1 MSKKFKRWI
10 IFGISI
16 SLILVIGGPIFLVW
30 YKTPISKD
38 VSYGV
43 PELLY
48 FSTQILMSFFTL
60 LAVIVAIFGQDISN
74 LFHGERCSISL
85 ESNNFVEN
93 LGESRDAI
101 KPEAQS
107 YSCNV
112 RVVNIGSVEISECQL
127 IPQKVEYKETE
138 GSKYRTI
145 SSQFIPL
152 YWHNEEQRSY
162 NLLTGASYVFPL
174 SRIVPMN
181 FLQTPDSNITPKPK
195 LIILGCKLGDRYD
208 KKGIWRIEYLL
219 RSRKKRLLVFNLTIR
234 WNGEWYGRIS
244 EMKEVANINMEVSE
258 L

>member
-1 MSKKFKRWI
+1 MSKRLRKWI
-10 IFGISI
+10 ICIISI
-16 SLILVIGGPIFLVW
+16 SLILIIGGPIFFVW
-30 YKTPISKD
+30 YKTPISNEAC
-38 VSYGV
+38 YGV

-48 FSTQILMSFFTL
+48 YSTQILMSAFTV

-74 LFHGERCSISL
+74 FFHGEKCSVSL

-101 KPEAQS
+101 KPDAQS

-112 RVVNIGSVEISECQL
+112 RVVNTGSVEVSECQL
-127 IPQKVEYKETE
+127 IPQKVEYKDAES
-138 GSKYRTI
+138 SKFRTI
-145 SSQFIPL
+145 STQSNPL
-152 YWHNEEQRSY
+152 YWHSEDQRSY
-162 NLLTGASYVFPL
+162 NLLRGASYVFPL

-195 LIILGCKLGDRYD
+195 LIILGCKLGEKYD
-208 KKGIWRIEYLL
+208 KKGIWRVEYLL
-219 RSRKKRLLVFNLTIR
+219 RSRKKRLLVFYLTIR

-244 EMKEVANINMEVSE
+244 EMKDVANINMEVSE